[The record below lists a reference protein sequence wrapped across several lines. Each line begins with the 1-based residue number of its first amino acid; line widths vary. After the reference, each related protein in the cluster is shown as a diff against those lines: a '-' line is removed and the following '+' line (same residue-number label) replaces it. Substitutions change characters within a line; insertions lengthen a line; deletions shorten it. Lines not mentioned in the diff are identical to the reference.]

1 MQLIDWNSLLI
12 FGNFTPLFFSIIAIA
27 YIMNV
32 GGILKGLFSGIFINL
47 IIVIITYFVNY
58 YWGYQLDLLSL
69 VVLEILLAVSW
80 LLSLSKA

>member
-12 FGNFTPLFFSIIAIA
+12 FGNFTPLFFSLIATA

-32 GGILKGLFSGIFINL
+32 GGILKGLFSSIFVNLL
-47 IIVIITYFVNY
+47 IIILTYSINY

-69 VVLEILLAVSW
+69 VVYEILLAVAW
-80 LLSLSKA
+80 VLSLSKT